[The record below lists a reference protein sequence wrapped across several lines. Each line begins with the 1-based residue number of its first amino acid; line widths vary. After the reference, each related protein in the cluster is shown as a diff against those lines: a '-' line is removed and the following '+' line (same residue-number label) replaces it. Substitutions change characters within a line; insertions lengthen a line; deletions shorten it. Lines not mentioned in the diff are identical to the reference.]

1 MESDNKKSWYCLHL
15 AIPRSWAEEMGA
27 RCYELESCGLQTLDE
42 GEDVHL
48 IVYFDTG
55 TRIEEIRGDVEEF
68 ARSLGRA
75 VEVEVGQVEEEDWEA
90 EWRRFFRPIWATDR
104 IVVHPSWIPLEVEP
118 EQVAIVI
125 DPKMAFGTGGHES
138 TRLCLRALE
147 ECLCIDDRCLD
158 LGTGSGLL
166 AIAAVRL
173 GARCVLAVD
182 VDPLAV
188 ENAREN
194 ICCNGIE
201 EGRLEVRM
209 GSIEQAGEECYELIL
224 ANIQSHILRPL
235 IEPVRQRLV
244 SGGRVIFSGLLAR
257 EEETFGAWVEG
268 EVLEID
274 SIHGEGDWICIVAQR
289 SA

>member
-1 MESDNKKSWYCLHL
+1 MGQKIKSWHCLHL
-15 AIPRSWAEEMGA
+15 AISRSWAEELGA
-27 RCYELESCGLQTLDE
+27 RCFELGSCGLQTLDE
-42 GEDVHL
+42 GEDVRL
-48 IVYFDTG
+48 IVYFDAG
-55 TRIEEIRGDVEEF
+55 VEIEEIRREVEAF

-75 VEVEVGQVEEEDWEA
+75 VEVEVGQLEEEDWEA
-90 EWRRFFRPIWATDR
+90 EWRRFFRPVWATDR
-104 IVVHPSWIPLEVEP
+104 IVVHPSWIPLQVEP

-147 ECLCIDDRCLD
+147 ERLCIGDRCLD

-182 VDPLAV
+182 IDPLAV

-194 ICCNGIE
+194 IGCNGIA

-235 IEPVRQRLV
+235 IEPLHQRLV
-244 SGGRVIFSGLLAR
+244 PGGRVIFSGLLAR
-257 EEETFGAWVEG
+257 EEEVFGEWVKVG
-268 EVLEID
+268 GFEID
-274 SIHGEGDWICIVAQR
+274 SVRGEGDWVCIVAWR
-289 SA
+289 PR

>member
-1 MESDNKKSWYCLHL
+1 MESENKKSWHCLHL
-15 AIPRSWAEEMGA
+15 AIPQNWAEEMGA
-27 RCYELESCGLQTLDE
+27 RCFELGSCGLETLDE

-48 IVYFDTG
+48 IVYFDEG
-55 TRIEEIRGDVEEF
+55 VKIEEIRQGVEEF

-75 VEVEVGQVEEEDWEA
+75 VEVEIGRVEEEDWEA
-90 EWRRFFRPIWATDR
+90 EWRRFFRPVWATDR
-104 IVVHPSWIPLEVEP
+104 IVVHPSWIPLQVEP

-147 ECLCIDDRCLD
+147 KHLRVGDRCLD

-173 GARCVLAVD
+173 EARCVLAVD
-182 VDPLAV
+182 IDPLAV

-194 ICCNGIE
+194 ACCNGIE
-201 EGRLEVRM
+201 EGKLEVRI
-209 GSIEQAGEECYELIL
+209 GSIEQAKEECYELIL

-244 SGGRVIFSGLLAR
+244 PGGWVIFSGLLVR
-257 EEETFGAWVEG
+257 EEETFGGWVEAG
-268 EVLEID
+268 GLEID
-274 SIHGEGDWICIVAQR
+274 SIHGEGNWICIVAR
-289 SA
+289 RPA